1 MEDDMG
7 IKRPLDDDYEED
19 EDDHKRRRGDGPKVE
34 LRFLLASKNAG
45 AIIGKG
51 GSNIKRLRQDYKASV
66 TVPDSTSPERVL
78 TIGANLGTALECVL
92 DIIPKLEDYK
102 NYKNNDFDC
111 EMRLLVHQSQ
121 AGCIIGRAGFKIKE
135 LRERTGA
142 QIKVYSQCCPESTER
157 VVAIGG
163 KPKIVVDCIETIHDL
178 LQTAPPKGPNQP
190 YDPLYWDEFMVP
202 DYGGYSA
209 SEGGRGKGGPRGAPP
224 GGRMGGGPMGMR
236 GGVGGGGRG
245 MRGGGGGGGDFRRGG
260 GGGGGM
266 MRSGGGGGGRG
277 GSGFGG
283 GRGGGSSSGGFG
295 SGGGGFGGG
304 SRQGGN
310 RQGRGGGGNFG
321 GGPMGGGPMGGYGGG
336 SFGGGGS
343 GGGSSGGGGSFGSSG
358 GGSSFGGSGG
368 GGMGSSGG
376 KEHRYGG
383 GDYDNFGSGGDSYD
397 DGYDNFGGMGQN
409 FSQDNSGGMG
419 QMFGNEGNLPSTQV
433 TIPKDL
439 AGAIIGKGGA
449 RIQEIRRQSNAQI
462 VIDEGL
468 PGSNDRIIT
477 ITGTHEQ
484 IQSAQFLLQSSVKRY
499 SGKY

>member
-1 MEDDMG
+1 MG

-310 RQGRGGGGNFG
+310 RQGRGG
-321 GGPMGGGPMGGYGGG
+321 

>member
-1 MEDDMG
+1 MDDDMG
-7 IKRPLDDDYEED
+7 MKRPLDDDYEED

-78 TIGANLGTALECVL
+78 TIGANLGTALDCVL

-102 NYKNNDFDC
+102 NYRDNDFDC

-163 KPKIVVDCIETIHDL
+163 KPKTVVDCIETIHDL

-190 YDPLYWDEFMVP
+190 YDPLYWDEFMVA

-236 GGVGGGGRG
+236 GGGSGGSRG
-245 MRGGGGGGGDFRRGG
+245 MRGGGGDFRRGG

-277 GSGFGG
+277 GGG
-283 GRGGGSSSGGFG
+283 YGGNRG
-295 SGGGGFGGG
+295 GGGGFGGG
-304 SRQGGN
+304 GGGGFGGGNRQGGN
-310 RQGRGGGGNFG
+310 RQGRGGGF
-321 GGPMGGGPMGGYGGG
+321 
-336 SFGGGGS
+336 GGGS
-343 GGGSSGGGGSFGSSG
+343 GGGGSGNFGGS
-358 GGSSFGGSGG
+358 GSGG
-368 GGMGSSGG
+368 GGGNFGGGSMGGSGG
-376 KEHRYGG
+376 YGG
-383 GDYDNFGSGGDSYD
+383 GDYDNFGGGDNYD

-439 AGAIIGKGGA
+439 AGAIIGKGGV

-484 IQSAQFLLQSSVKRY
+484 IQNAQFLLQSSVKRY